1 MDVLTTLD
9 MRAEDEDTIAAR
21 LDHEIAALALA
32 GARYVV
38 VDLGDRP
45 RLSHKTADA
54 VALAHRELRAMGGQ
68 MVVVG
73 TPKAAHR
80 CAHESPGLMIAAT
93 LRQARDALG
102 PGALPTD

>member
-1 MDVLTTLD
+1 VDVLTTLD
-9 MRAEDEDTIAAR
+9 LGAEDEHTIAAR
-21 LDHEIAALALA
+21 LDHGMPTLALS
-32 GARYVV
+32 GVRYVV
-38 VDLGDRP
+38 VDLGDRA
-45 RLSHKTADA
+45 RLSRKTAEA

-73 TPKAAHR
+73 TPKAAQR
-80 CAHESPGLMIAAT
+80 CTRECSSLMIAAT